1 MSRIRIAG
9 LLIFLL
15 GMGMLILGAGM
26 FTYRGDALTPFV
38 SKLVEF
44 SFIYWIPTV
53 IIGIALFIAGQKSK

>member
-15 GMGMLILGAGM
+15 GLGMLIFGAGM

-38 SKLVEF
+38 SKLGEL
-44 SFIYWIPTV
+44 SFLYWIPTI
-53 IIGIALFIAGQKSK
+53 IIGMALFIAGQKSK